1 MEKKVLKTSEDW
13 KALKQEIKGKDTFL
27 YFESESRPK
36 KYPCIMMYSFAEDLD
51 FGNTYSIGFVY
62 LSDFKT
68 QATMITKI
76 TDSKGG
82 NKRQKLKVCSP
93 TSPVKAKFVSQLKIG
108 DWVNTNPKGKARNEQ
123 ITKIEPN
130 QDDERI
136 VDIHTQSG
144 IYQATLGSIVLP

>member
-1 MEKKVLKTSEDW
+1 
-13 KALKQEIKGKDTFL
+13 
-27 YFESESRPK
+27 
-36 KYPCIMMYSFAEDLD
+36 
-51 FGNTYSIGFVY
+51 
-62 LSDFKT
+62 
-68 QATMITKI
+68 MITKI

-82 NKRQKLKVCSP
+82 NKRRKLKVCSP

-130 QDDERI
+130 QNDERI